1 MFNTLD
7 MQGRDLLELENL
19 CNIENEMVNNCQPKW
34 KHKLKKNLCFSH
46 FLSIVDENF
55 LKSVFA

>member
-19 CNIENEMVNNCQPKW
+19 CNIENEMVNNCQPK
-34 KHKLKKNLCFSH
+34 
-46 FLSIVDENF
+46 
-55 LKSVFA
+55 